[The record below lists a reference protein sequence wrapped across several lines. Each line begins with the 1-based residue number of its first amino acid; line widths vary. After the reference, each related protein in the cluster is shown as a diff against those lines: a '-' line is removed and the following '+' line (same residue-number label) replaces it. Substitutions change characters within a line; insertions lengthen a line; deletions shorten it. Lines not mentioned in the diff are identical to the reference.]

1 MSEPRVLILGPPGAG
16 KGTQSAN
23 IAEAFGIEHVT
34 TGDALRANKGMDI
47 SDMDLEYDTPGEYMD
62 KGELVPDPVVD
73 AMVEEALSGVAGFVL
88 DGYPRNEAQVEHLET
103 VTDLDVVLYLEV
115 SREELMGRLTGRR
128 VCRDCG
134 RNYHVEYDP
143 PEEDGVC
150 DDCGGDL
157 YRREDDRPDAVET
170 RIEEYETQTAPV
182 IEHYEKTGDLV
193 RIDGETSPG
202 EVWSRARAAIEDGI
216 DD

>member
-170 RIEEYETQTAPV
+170 RIEEYETQTTPV
-182 IEHYEKTGDLV
+182 IEHYEETGDLV
-193 RIDGETSPG
+193 RIDGEAFPG
-202 EVWSRARAAIEDGI
+202 EVWSRVRAAIEDGI

>member
-62 KGELVPDPVVD
+62 QGELVPDPVVD

-170 RIEEYETQTAPV
+170 RIEEYETQTTPV
-182 IEHYEKTGDLV
+182 IEHYEETGDLV
-193 RIDGETSPG
+193 RIDGEASPG
-202 EVWSRARAAIEDGI
+202 EVWSRVRAAIEDGI